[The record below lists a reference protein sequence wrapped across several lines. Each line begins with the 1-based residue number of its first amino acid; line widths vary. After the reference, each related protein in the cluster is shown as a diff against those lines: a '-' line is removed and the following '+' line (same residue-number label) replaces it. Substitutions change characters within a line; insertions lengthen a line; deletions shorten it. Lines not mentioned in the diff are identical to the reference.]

1 MTLWDYLLLAAMLIL
16 WVGFFWKI
24 SKEKD
29 EC

>member
-24 SKEKD
+24 SGED
-29 EC
+29 ED

>member
-24 SKEKD
+24 SKAYG
-29 EC
+29 